1 MPTPKNGNRNT
12 LHSEKENERLQTLRD
27 FSIWDA
33 DMQDELEGLISLASE
48 ICETPIS
55 LINLIDSDTQLTKAN
70 LGWNLGKIA
79 RTSSFCQYTI
89 EDDALMIVEDASKDE
104 RFKDNPYVKED
115 PRIRFYAGM
124 PLKNDTGYNIGA
136 LCVIDKKPRQLTKVQ
151 KKSLRTLGKEVM
163 ARFNLIKKKKELQQ
177 RNKEKEVLL
186 AEVHHRVK
194 NNLAVISGL
203 LELES
208 NQTELP
214 ASRKA
219 LQHSQMRIQSM
230 AMVHEM
236 LYKTKEFTNLPL
248 KPFIAKIVQSIKMT
262 YHQKEKEIGV
272 KYHTDPITL
281 NVNQAI
287 PCALIINEL
296 ITNAYQH
303 AFKNADKGC
312 IQIKLSAQKD
322 ILTLT
327 IEDDGDGLAA
337 EFSIQEQKSMGFTLI
352 RTLCKQLRAELSV
365 ESVSGTKTVIIFR
378 KEDEKGS
385 SNTILR
391 T

>member
-1 MPTPKNGNRNT
+1 
-12 LHSEKENERLQTLRD
+12 
-27 FSIWDA
+27 
-33 DMQDELEGLISLASE
+33 
-48 ICETPIS
+48 
-55 LINLIDSDTQLTKAN
+55 
-70 LGWNLGKIA
+70 
-79 RTSSFCQYTI
+79 
-89 EDDALMIVEDASKDE
+89 
-104 RFKDNPYVKED
+104 
-115 PRIRFYAGM
+115 M
-124 PLKNDTGYNIGA
+124 PLKSDTGYNIGA

-151 KKSLRTLGKEVM
+151 KKSLRILGKEVM

-208 NQTELP
+208 SQTELP

-322 ILTLT
+322 IVTLT

-365 ESVSGTKTVIIFR
+365 ESMSGTKTVIIFR
-378 KEDEKGS
+378 KEDEKDS